1 MTSPKN
7 IREVRGWEQSRLQKE
22 ALHVANSRKQKPQQ
36 QKAAKSQEK
45 PKTKILILDTN
56 VLLSD
61 SSSIFKFEEHDVY
74 IPTIVRAELD
84 KHKKGMEDTARNS
97 REVSRSFKSMLSNHN
112 GNIRDGI
119 PLSTASKKVATGK
132 LFFQTDD
139 IVLTSKPEKAD
150 DEILAV
156 AESLAKKHKDTHIVI
171 LVTKDN
177 NMYIEAKTRGINVE
191 DYLHDMVI
199 QDIDLLYPGHSKLPA
214 KFWASLGDFRSW
226 KEGPATY
233 YQTPHVLAKK
243 LHCNE
248 FIYDESDSSPK
259 ACMRIVAKE
268 EKATTF
274 KVITDYSVD
283 KNAVHGIVARNREQN
298 FALNLLMDPDADL
311 VTLVGEAGCGKTLLA
326 LAAGIIQTVD
336 LGIYSDII
344 MTRAPIPVG
353 EDIGFLPGTEKE
365 KMDPWMGAL
374 YDNLEVLAEKA
385 PQAISEKLKKG
396 AKLSHLQ
403 LEKEMEKRE
412 KTQNIKDLIQVKSPS
427 FMRGRTFLR
436 KYVIIDEGQN
446 LTPKQMKMLVTRA
459 GPGTKMVI
467 LGNLSQIDTPFL
479 NERSSGLTDLVEN
492 FKDWEYSGHIILP
505 RGERSRLATKA
516 NEVL

>member
-1 MTSPKN
+1 MTPPKS
-7 IREVRGWEQSRLQKE
+7 IREFRDMNKSRLQRE
-22 ALHVANSRKQKPQQ
+22 ASRTLGQTKPGQQKPV
-36 QKAAKSQEK
+36 KPQEK
-45 PKTKILILDTN
+45 PKRKLFVLDTN

-61 SSSIFKFEEHDVY
+61 STSIFKFEEHDVY

-97 REVSRSFKSMLSNHN
+97 REVSRTFKQLLNAHTA
-112 GNIRDGI
+112 NIRDGI
-119 PLSTASKKVATGK
+119 PLSTASKKMATGK
-132 LFFQTDD
+132 LFLQTDD
-139 IVLTSKPEKAD
+139 ITLTSKPEKAD

-156 AESLAKKHKDTHIVI
+156 AESLAKKHSDTHVVI

-177 NMYIEAKTRGINVE
+177 NMYIEAKTRGITVE

-214 KFWASLGDFRSW
+214 KFWANLGDFKSW
-226 KEGPATY
+226 KDGPATY
-233 YQTPHVLAKK
+233 YQTPHVLTKK

-248 FIYDESDSSPK
+248 FIYDENDLSPK
-259 ACMRIVAKE
+259 TCMRIVARE
-268 EKATTF
+268 ERATTF
-274 KVITDYSVD
+274 KVITDYSIE
-283 KNAVHGIVARNREQN
+283 KHAVHGIIARNREQN
-298 FALNLLMDPDADL
+298 FAFNLLMDQNVDL

-336 LGIYSDII
+336 QGVYSEII
-344 MTRAPIPVG
+344 ITRAPIPVG
-353 EDIGFLPGTEKE
+353 EDIGFLPGSEKE

-374 YDNLEVLAEKA
+374 YDNLEVLADKA

-396 AKLSHLQ
+396 AKLSQLQ
-403 LEKEMEKRE
+403 LEKDAEKKE
-412 KTQNIKDLIQVKSPS
+412 KAQNIKDLIQVKSPS

-436 KYVIIDEGQN
+436 KYVIVDEGQN
-446 LTPKQMKMLVTRA
+446 LTPKQMKMLITRA

-492 FKDWEYSGHIILP
+492 FKGWEYGGHVILP